1 MWMKAYLNHCFPLS
15 SSVLF
20 WLSMFF
26 HAVSYHNENIYSL
39 LTELK
44 TRKIL
49 HYFFKTACSERNW
62 LQLKWK
68 CAAWTRW
75 ILCEHPQTSNKQ
87 TVKGTQ
93 TAKPERQG
101 LCICECKHQGCG
113 GSRHDTGTCYGR
125 LLWHPGALREGWK
138 GLIDHLLHREASV
151 SIIQK
156 KTVIEGNKK
165 KAREQMCRD

>member
-68 CAAWTRW
+68 CAAWTRYFVNT
-75 ILCEHPQTSNKQ
+75 HKQ
-87 TVKGTQ
+87 ATNRLSR
-93 TAKPERQG
+93 AHRQ
-101 LCICECKHQGCG
+101 LSQRDRVC
-113 GSRHDTGTCYGR
+113 
-125 LLWHPGALREGWK
+125 
-138 GLIDHLLHREASV
+138 ASV
-151 SIIQK
+151 SASIRAVGGAG
-156 KTVIEGNKK
+156 TTP
-165 KAREQMCRD
+165 ARVMAACCGTLVPWGKGERGWLITCCTERLQSALYRKRQW